1 VTDPARPEW
10 SRDSAVL
17 RLPIADALADLNPEG
32 PWRESRGRGVRV
44 AVVDSGIEHDHPLLE
59 GCVDAATGAQV
70 IIDEDGGVHID
81 RGPHDDAYGHGTAC
95 AGIIHSIAPDARI
108 TSVRVLGPMN
118 SGKAV
123 AFLRGLAWA
132 VDEGFDVVNL
142 SLGTTKAD
150 WALPFYELCDRAY
163 FANTFLVTAANNVAR
178 PSFPSLF
185 ASVTSVACHLGS
197 DPMRF
202 HGNPSPPTEFLA
214 RGVDVEV
221 AWKGGGTMTMT
232 GNSFAA
238 PHMSGLAALVRGAH
252 PRLRPFQVKA
262 LLWAAAANVRE
273 APKPAGRFSTTLR
286 RSTIALAA
294 DLARRG
300 PATG

>member
-1 VTDPARPEW
+1 MSEPRPEW

-17 RLPIADALADLNPEG
+17 KLPIADDLADLVPEG

-44 AVVDSGIEHDHPLLE
+44 AVVDSGVEHDHPLLE
-59 GCVDAATGAQV
+59 GSVDPDGGAQV
-70 IIDEDGGVHID
+70 VIDADGEVRIE

-95 AGIIHSIAPDARI
+95 AGIIHSIAPEARI
-108 TSVRVLGPMN
+108 TSVRVLGPLN

-185 ASVTSVACHLGS
+185 ASVASVACHLGA

-202 HGNPSPPTEFLA
+202 HVNPSPPTEFLA

-221 AWKGGGTMTMT
+221 AWKGGATMTMT

-238 PHMSGLAALVRGAH
+238 PHLSGLAALVRAAH

-273 APKPAGRFSTTLR
+273 APRPAGRFSTTMR
-286 RSTIALAA
+286 RSTVAIAAHHA
-294 DLARRG
+294 PRAG
-300 PATG
+300 ASG